1 MKINFVVVSQLLKQS
16 QALLKSGYLTFVLSI
31 VSLFLFSSI
40 PILIPLL
47 LVTALLAIHHYLF
60 IRIEFDRG
68 LLQHMVDQPEDI
80 DRLTQQLDQSLL
92 NLQLIPSSKTGRDWS
107 IRFKGCLRLLKIQII
122 IVLIQYS
129 VFIVLFYKL
138 AHR

>member
-1 MKINFVVVSQLLKQS
+1 MRMNFVVVSQLLKQS
-16 QALLKSGYLTFVLSI
+16 QSILKSGYLAFVLSI
-31 VSLFLFSSI
+31 ITLSLFSKMQ
-40 PILIPLL
+40 ILIPLL
-47 LVTALLAIHHYLF
+47 LVTGLLAIHHYLF

-68 LLQHMVDQPEDI
+68 LLQHMVDQPEDVES
-80 DRLTQQLDQSLL
+80 LTQQLDQSLL
-92 NLQLIPSSKTGRDWS
+92 NLKLIPSSKTGRDWS
-107 IRFKGCLRLLKIQII
+107 IRFKGCLRLLKIQIV

>member
-1 MKINFVVVSQLLKQS
+1 MKMNFVVVNQLLKQS
-16 QALLKSGYLTFVLSI
+16 QSILKSGYLAFVLSI

-40 PILIPLL
+40 PILIPLS

-68 LLQHMVDQPEDI
+68 LLQHMVDQPEDVES
-80 DRLTQQLDQSLL
+80 LTQQLDQSLL
-92 NLQLIPSSKTGRDWS
+92 NLKLIPSSKTGRDWS
-107 IRFKGCLRLLKIQII
+107 IRFQGCLRLLKIQIA

>member
-1 MKINFVVVSQLLKQS
+1 MKMNFVVVSQLLKQS
-16 QALLKSGYLTFVLSI
+16 QSILKSGYLAFVLSI
-31 VSLFLFSSI
+31 ITLSLFSKMQ
-40 PILIPLL
+40 ILIPLL
-47 LVTALLAIHHYLF
+47 LVTGLLAIHHYLF

-68 LLQHMVDQPEDI
+68 LLQHMIDQPEDVES
-80 DRLTQQLDQSLL
+80 LTQQLDQSLL
-92 NLQLIPSSKTGRDWS
+92 NLKLIPSSKTGRDWS
-107 IRFKGCLRLLKIQII
+107 IRFKGCLKLLKIQII

>member
-1 MKINFVVVSQLLKQS
+1 MKMNFIVVSQLLKQS
-16 QALLKSGYLTFVLSI
+16 QSLLKSGYLAFILSI

-40 PILIPLL
+40 PILIPLS

-68 LLQHMVDQPEDI
+68 LLRHMVDQPEDI
-80 DRLTQQLDQSLL
+80 ESLTQQLDQSLL
-92 NLQLIPSSKTGRDWS
+92 NLKLIPSSKTGRDWS
-107 IRFKGCLRLLKIQII
+107 IRFKGCLRLLKIQIV

>member
-1 MKINFVVVSQLLKQS
+1 MKMNFVVVSQLLKQS
-16 QALLKSGYLTFVLSI
+16 QSILKSGYLAFVLSI

-40 PILIPLL
+40 PILIPLS

-60 IRIEFDRG
+60 IRIEFDHG
-68 LLQHMVDQPEDI
+68 LLQHMADQPEDI
-80 DRLTQQLDQSLL
+80 ESLTQQLDQSLL
-92 NLQLIPSSKTGRDWS
+92 NLKLIPSSKTGRDWS
-107 IRFKGCLRLLKIQII
+107 ERFKGCLRLFKIQVMIA
-122 IVLIQYS
+122 LIQYS

>member
-1 MKINFVVVSQLLKQS
+1 MKMNFVVVSQLLKQTQS
-16 QALLKSGYLTFVLSI
+16 ILKSGYLVFVLSI
-31 VSLFLFSSI
+31 ITLSLFSKMQI
-40 PILIPLL
+40 IIPLL
-47 LVTALLAIHHYLF
+47 LVTGLLAIHHYLF

-68 LLQHMVDQPEDI
+68 LLLHMVEQPEDVES
-80 DRLTQQLDQSLL
+80 LTQQLDQSLL
-92 NLQLIPSSKTGRDWS
+92 NLKLIPSNKTDRDWS
-107 IRFKGCLRLLKIQII
+107 ERFKGCLRLLKIQVV

>member
-1 MKINFVVVSQLLKQS
+1 MKMNFVMVSQLLKQS
-16 QALLKSGYLTFVLSI
+16 QSILKSGYLAFVLSI

-40 PILIPLL
+40 PILIHLS

-68 LLQHMVDQPEDI
+68 LLQHMVDQPEDVES
-80 DRLTQQLDQSLL
+80 LTQQLDQSLL
-92 NLQLIPSSKTGRDWS
+92 NLKLIPSSKTGRDWS
-107 IRFKGCLRLLKIQII
+107 IRFKGCLRLLKIQIV

>member
-1 MKINFVVVSQLLKQS
+1 MKMNFVVVNQLLKQS
-16 QALLKSGYLTFVLSI
+16 QSILKSGYLAFVLSI

-40 PILIPLL
+40 PILIPLS

-80 DRLTQQLDQSLL
+80 ESLTQQLDQSLL
-92 NLQLIPSSKTGRDWS
+92 NLKLIPSNKTGRDWS
-107 IRFKGCLRLLKIQII
+107 ERFKGCLRLFKIQVMIA
-122 IVLIQYS
+122 LIQYS
-129 VFIVLFYKL
+129 VFIVLFHKL

>member
-1 MKINFVVVSQLLKQS
+1 MKMNFVMVSQLLKQS
-16 QALLKSGYLTFVLSI
+16 QSILKSGYLAFVLSI

-40 PILIPLL
+40 PILIPLS

-80 DRLTQQLDQSLL
+80 ESLTQQLDQSLL
-92 NLQLIPSSKTGRDWS
+92 NLKLIPSNKTGRDWS
-107 IRFKGCLRLLKIQII
+107 ERFKGCLRLFKIQVMIA
-122 IVLIQYS
+122 LIQYS

>member
-1 MKINFVVVSQLLKQS
+1 MKMNFVVVTRLLKQS
-16 QALLKSGYLTFVLSI
+16 QSILKSGYLVFVLSV

-47 LVTALLAIHHYLF
+47 LVSGLLAIHHYLF

-68 LLQHMVDQPEDI
+68 LLQYMVDQPEDI

-92 NLQLIPSSKTGRDWS
+92 NLKLIPANKTGREWS
-107 IRFKGCLRLLKIQII
+107 ERFKGCLKLLKIQIA
-122 IVLIQYS
+122 IVLVQYA
-129 VFIVLFYKL
+129 VFIILFYKL

>member
-1 MKINFVVVSQLLKQS
+1 MKMNFVVVSQLLKQTQS
-16 QALLKSGYLTFVLSI
+16 ILKSGYLVFVLSV

-47 LVTALLAIHHYLF
+47 LVSGLLAIHHYLF

-68 LLQHMVDQPEDI
+68 LLQHMVDQPEDVESF
-80 DRLTQQLDQSLL
+80 TQQLDQSLL
-92 NLQLIPSSKTGRDWS
+92 NLKLIPSNKTDRDWPE
-107 IRFKGCLRLLKIQII
+107 RFKGCLRLLKIQIF

-129 VFIVLFYKL
+129 VFIILFYKL

>member
-1 MKINFVVVSQLLKQS
+1 MKMNFVVVSQLLKQTQS
-16 QALLKSGYLTFVLSI
+16 ILKSGYLAFVLSI
-31 VSLFLFSSI
+31 ITLSLFSKMQ
-40 PILIPLL
+40 ILIPLL
-47 LVTALLAIHHYLF
+47 LVTGLLAIHHYLF

-68 LLQHMVDQPEDI
+68 LLQHMVDQPEDVES
-80 DRLTQQLDQSLL
+80 LTQQLDQSLL
-92 NLQLIPSSKTGRDWS
+92 NLKLIPSSKTGRDWS

>member
-1 MKINFVVVSQLLKQS
+1 MKMNFVVVSQLLKQS
-16 QALLKSGYLTFVLSI
+16 QALLKSGYLAFVLSI

-40 PILIPLL
+40 PILILLL

-107 IRFKGCLRLLKIQII
+107 IRFKGCLRLLKIQIF

-138 AHR
+138 THR

>member
-1 MKINFVVVSQLLKQS
+1 MNFVVVSQLLKQS
-16 QALLKSGYLTFVLSI
+16 QALLKSGYLAFVLSI

-68 LLQHMVDQPEDI
+68 LLQHMIDQPEEVET
-80 DRLTQQLDQSLL
+80 LTQQLDQSLL
-92 NLQLIPSSKTGRDWS
+92 NLKLIPSNKTDRDWS
-107 IRFKGCLRLLKIQII
+107 ERFKGCLSLLKIQIV
-122 IVLIQYS
+122 IVLIQYA

>member
-1 MKINFVVVSQLLKQS
+1 MKMNFVVVSQLLKQTQS
-16 QALLKSGYLTFVLSI
+16 ILKSGYLVFVLSI
-31 VSLFLFSSI
+31 ITLSLFSKMQI
-40 PILIPLL
+40 IIPLL
-47 LVTALLAIHHYLF
+47 LVTGLLAIHHYLF

-68 LLQHMVDQPEDI
+68 LLLHMVEQPEDVES
-80 DRLTQQLDQSLL
+80 LTQQLDLSLL
-92 NLQLIPSSKTGRDWS
+92 NLKLIPSNKTDRDWS
-107 IRFKGCLRLLKIQII
+107 ERFKGCLRLLKIQVV

>member
-1 MKINFVVVSQLLKQS
+1 MKMNFVVVSQLLNQS
-16 QALLKSGYLTFVLSI
+16 QSLLKSGYLAFILSI

-40 PILIPLL
+40 PILIPLS

-80 DRLTQQLDQSLL
+80 ESLTQQLDQSLL
-92 NLQLIPSSKTGRDWS
+92 NLKLIPSNKTGRDWS
-107 IRFKGCLRLLKIQII
+107 ERFKGCLRLFKIQVMIA
-122 IVLIQYS
+122 LIQYS

>member
-1 MKINFVVVSQLLKQS
+1 MKMNFVVVSQLLKQS
-16 QALLKSGYLTFVLSI
+16 QSILKSGYLAFVLSI

-40 PILIPLL
+40 PILIPLS
-47 LVTALLAIHHYLF
+47 LVTTLLAIHHYLF

-80 DRLTQQLDQSLL
+80 ESLTQQLDQSLL
-92 NLQLIPSSKTGRDWS
+92 NLKLIPSNKTGRDWS
-107 IRFKGCLRLLKIQII
+107 IRFKGCLRLLKIQIV

>member
-1 MKINFVVVSQLLKQS
+1 MKMNFVVVSQLLKQS
-16 QALLKSGYLTFVLSI
+16 QTLLKSGYLAFVLSI

-68 LLQHMVDQPEDI
+68 LLQHMVDQPEEI
-80 DRLTQQLDQSLL
+80 DSLTQQLDQSLL
-92 NLQLIPSSKTGRDWS
+92 NLKLIPSSKTGRDWS

>member
-1 MKINFVVVSQLLKQS
+1 MKMNFVVVSQLLKQS
-16 QALLKSGYLTFVLSI
+16 QSILKSGYLAFVLSI

-60 IRIEFDRG
+60 IRIEFDRS
-68 LLQHMVDQPEDI
+68 LLQHMVDQSEDVES
-80 DRLTQQLDQSLL
+80 LSQQLDQSLL
-92 NLQLIPSSKTGRDWS
+92 NLKLIPSSKTGRDWS
-107 IRFKGCLRLLKIQII
+107 IRFKGCLRLLKIQIV

>member
-1 MKINFVVVSQLLKQS
+1 MKMNFVMVSQLLKQS
-16 QALLKSGYLTFVLSI
+16 QSILKSGYLAFVLSI

-40 PILIPLL
+40 PILIPLS

-68 LLQHMVDQPEDI
+68 LLQHMVDQPEDLES
-80 DRLTQQLDQSLL
+80 LTQQLDQSLL
-92 NLQLIPSSKTGRDWS
+92 NLKLIPSSKTGRDWS
-107 IRFKGCLRLLKIQII
+107 IRFKGCLRFLKIQIF

>member
-1 MKINFVVVSQLLKQS
+1 MKMNFVVVSQLLKQS
-16 QALLKSGYLTFVLSI
+16 QSILKSGYLAFVLSI

-40 PILIPLL
+40 PILIPLS

-80 DRLTQQLDQSLL
+80 ESLTQQLDQSLL
-92 NLQLIPSSKTGRDWS
+92 NLKLIPSNKTGRDWS
-107 IRFKGCLRLLKIQII
+107 ERFKGCLRLFKIQVMIA
-122 IVLIQYS
+122 LIQYS

>member
-1 MKINFVVVSQLLKQS
+1 MKMNFVVVSQLLKQS
-16 QALLKSGYLTFVLSI
+16 QSILKSGYLAFVLSI
-31 VSLFLFSSI
+31 VSLFLFSST

-47 LVTALLAIHHYLF
+47 VVTALLAIHHYLF

-107 IRFKGCLRLLKIQII
+107 IRFKGCLRLLKIQIF

>member
-1 MKINFVVVSQLLKQS
+1 MKMNFVVVSQLLKQS
-16 QALLKSGYLTFVLSI
+16 QRLLKSGYLAFILSI

-40 PILIPLL
+40 PILIPLSL
-47 LVTALLAIHHYLF
+47 ITALLAIHHYLF

-80 DRLTQQLDQSLL
+80 ESLTQQLDQSLL
-92 NLQLIPSSKTGRDWS
+92 NLKLIPSNKTGRDWPE
-107 IRFKGCLRLLKIQII
+107 RFKGCLRLLKIQVM

>member
-1 MKINFVVVSQLLKQS
+1 MKMNFVVVSQLLKQS
-16 QALLKSGYLTFVLSI
+16 QSILKSGYLAFVLSI
-31 VSLFLFSSI
+31 VSLFLFSST

-47 LVTALLAIHHYLF
+47 VVTALLAIHHYLF

-80 DRLTQQLDQSLL
+80 DLLTQQLDQSLL

-107 IRFKGCLRLLKIQII
+107 IRFKGCLRLLKIQIF

>member
-1 MKINFVVVSQLLKQS
+1 MKMNFVVVNQLLKQS
-16 QALLKSGYLTFVLSI
+16 QSILKSGYLAFVLSI
-31 VSLFLFSSI
+31 ITLSLFSKMQ
-40 PILIPLL
+40 ILIPFL
-47 LVTALLAIHHYLF
+47 LVTGLLAIHHYLF

-68 LLQHMVDQPEDI
+68 LLQHMVDQPEDVES
-80 DRLTQQLDQSLL
+80 LTQQLDQSLL
-92 NLQLIPSSKTGRDWS
+92 NLKLIPSSKTGRDWS
-107 IRFKGCLRLLKIQII
+107 IRFKGCLKLLKIQIV

>member
-1 MKINFVVVSQLLKQS
+1 MKMNFVVVSQLLKQS
-16 QALLKSGYLTFVLSI
+16 QSILKSGYLAFVLSI
-31 VSLFLFSSI
+31 ITLSLFSKMQ
-40 PILIPLL
+40 ILIPLL
-47 LVTALLAIHHYLF
+47 LVTGLLAIHHYLF

-68 LLQHMVDQPEDI
+68 LLQHMVDQPEDVES
-80 DRLTQQLDQSLL
+80 LTQQLDQSLL
-92 NLQLIPSSKTGRDWS
+92 NLKLIPSSKTGRDWS
-107 IRFKGCLRLLKIQII
+107 IRFKGCFKLLKIQII

>member
-1 MKINFVVVSQLLKQS
+1 MKMNFVVVSQLLKQS
-16 QALLKSGYLTFVLSI
+16 QSILKSGYLAFVLSI
-31 VSLFLFSSI
+31 IILSLFSKMQ
-40 PILIPLL
+40 ILIPLL
-47 LVTALLAIHHYLF
+47 LVTGLLAIHHYLF

-68 LLQHMVDQPEDI
+68 LLQHMVDQPEDLES
-80 DRLTQQLDQSLL
+80 LTQQLDQSLL
-92 NLQLIPSSKTGRDWS
+92 NLKLIPSSKTGRDWS

>member
-1 MKINFVVVSQLLKQS
+1 MKMNFVVVSQLLKQS
-16 QALLKSGYLTFVLSI
+16 QSILKSGYLAFVLSI

-40 PILIPLL
+40 PILIPLS

-80 DRLTQQLDQSLL
+80 ESLTQQLDQSLL
-92 NLQLIPSSKTGRDWS
+92 NLKLIPSNKTGRDWS
-107 IRFKGCLRLLKIQII
+107 IRFKGCLRLLKIQIV

>member
-1 MKINFVVVSQLLKQS
+1 MKMNFVVVSQLLKQS
-16 QALLKSGYLTFVLSI
+16 QSILKSGYLAFVLSI

-40 PILIPLL
+40 PILIPLS

-80 DRLTQQLDQSLL
+80 ESLTQQLDQSLL
-92 NLQLIPSSKTGRDWS
+92 NLELIPSNKTGRDWS
-107 IRFKGCLRLLKIQII
+107 IRFKGCLRLLKIQIV

>member
-16 QALLKSGYLTFVLSI
+16 QALLKSGYLAFVLSI

>member
-1 MKINFVVVSQLLKQS
+1 MRMNFVVGSQLLKQS
-16 QALLKSGYLTFVLSI
+16 QSILKSGYLAFVLSI
-31 VSLFLFSSI
+31 ITLSLFSKMQ
-40 PILIPLL
+40 ILIPLL
-47 LVTALLAIHHYLF
+47 LVTGLLAIHHYLF

-68 LLQHMVDQPEDI
+68 LLQHMVDQPEDVES
-80 DRLTQQLDQSLL
+80 LTQQLDQSLL
-92 NLQLIPSSKTGRDWS
+92 NLKLIPSSKTGRDWS
-107 IRFKGCLRLLKIQII
+107 IRFKGCLRLLKIQIV

>member
-1 MKINFVVVSQLLKQS
+1 MKMNFVVVSQLLKQS
-16 QALLKSGYLTFVLSI
+16 QTLLKSGYLAFVLSI

-80 DRLTQQLDQSLL
+80 NSLTQQFDQSLL
-92 NLQLIPSSKTGRDWS
+92 NLKLIPSSKTGRDWS
-107 IRFKGCLRLLKIQII
+107 IRFKGCLRLLKIQIT
-122 IVLIQYS
+122 IVLLQYA
-129 VFIVLFYKL
+129 VFIILFYKL